1 MIFLFNKFA
10 TGTVS
15 KFRIILSPK
24 LLIKLIDL
32 NCVYLSH
39 NDFVE
44 SQPVHIKKDKKH
56 SNTVYV
62 INIVTAGLQRH

>member
-24 LLIKLIDL
+24 LLIKLRDL
-32 NCVYLSH
+32 NCIYLSH

-44 SQPVHIKKDKKH
+44 SQQVHIKK
-56 SNTVYV
+56 
-62 INIVTAGLQRH
+62 R